1 MRPIKRKPPPGQWRE
16 EPRRGR
22 TVSDPVGQDAA
33 LVVDDIAGTDHG
45 AGAAGETFVGEDEGA
60 VFRNLDRSGGTG
72 LFTQAAA
79 DAADLTYVLAAGIL
93 VGAENDD
100 GIVLQS

>member
-22 TVSDPVGQDAA
+22 TVSDPVGQEAA
-33 LVVDDIAGTDHG
+33 LVVDDVAGADHG
-45 AGAAGETFVGEDEGA
+45 AGTAGEAFVGEDKGA
-60 VFRNLDRSGGTG
+60 VFRNLDRSGRAG
-72 LFTQAAA
+72 LFTQTAA
-79 DAADLTYVLAAGIL
+79 DTADFANILAAGIL

>member
-33 LVVDDIAGTDHG
+33 LVVDDVAGADHG
-45 AGAAGETFVGEDEGA
+45 AGTAAGTVA
-60 VFRNLDRSGGTG
+60 RVYR
-72 LFTQAAA
+72 
-79 DAADLTYVLAAGIL
+79 YVTAGI
-93 VGAENDD
+93 E
-100 GIVLQS
+100 